1 MSSTEVLDQLRA
13 ERDKHRATAIAL
25 IEAPDYDPNSEAVKA
40 SEERA
45 AHLDAQIERLS
56 LVLEQQRNADAIDGK
71 ITKALAA
78 AERGGSDSFEQG
90 RESLGEAFIRSEQFT
105 SYKGAPRGRSGILE
119 VEARALPTGLAAM
132 ATASLNLPKTTRD
145 NTAPAIKTPLLD
157 AVTTITV
164 STNSIEYVAWSKV
177 AGGAD
182 KVAEGATKPSAE
194 FAPAVTAS
202 VLDTIAVW
210 TQLTRQ
216 LVEDAPAVRDK
227 INGELVVD
235 VQRKEESEAAAAL
248 AAATLPT
255 VVGSAAAGDD
265 LLTVI
270 RAGIGTVQAAGYEPT
285 HVLLNPADWAE
296 LDNVVMGSTLNGPTV
311 GRTFWG
317 LIPIAAASQ
326 PAGTATVGDFQT
338 AIERYVRS
346 NIALY
351 ITDSHADTFLKNVFT
366 LLAERRSKTVV
377 VRPQALVEVSVG
389 A

>member
-1 MSSTEVLDQLRA
+1 MSSTDVLDQLRA
-13 ERDKHRATAIAL
+13 ERDKHRAAAIAL
-25 IEAPDYDPNSEAVKA
+25 IESPDYDPNSEAVKA
-40 SEERA
+40 SEERSIA
-45 AHLDAQIERLS
+45 LDAQIERLAG
-56 LVLEQQRNADAIDGK
+56 VLEQQRAADILDGK
-71 ITKALAA
+71 ISKASKAA
-78 AERGGSDSFEQG
+78 GVEQAVEA
-90 RESLGEAFIRSEQFT
+90 RENIGEAFVRSEQFAA
-105 SYKGAPRGRSGILE
+105 YRGALGGRSGVFELE

-145 NTAPAIKTPLLD
+145 NSAPVLPTPLLE
-157 AVTTITV
+157 AVTTIQV
-164 STNSIEYVAWSKV
+164 STNSIEYVAWAKI

-182 KVAEGATKPSAE
+182 KVAEGALKPSAE
-194 FAPAVTAS
+194 FGPSVVAA
-202 VLDTIAVW
+202 VLDTIAVY

-216 LVEDAPAVRDK
+216 LIEDAPAVRDK
-227 INGELVVD
+227 INGELVID
-235 VQRKEESEAAAAL
+235 VLRKEEAEAAAAL

-255 VVGSAAAGDD
+255 VVGSAGAGDD

-270 RAGIGTVQAAGYEPT
+270 REGIGTVQAAGYTPT
-285 HVLLNPADWAE
+285 HVLLNPADWAA

-317 LIPIAAASQ
+317 LTPIASSSQ
-326 PAGTATVGDFQT
+326 PAGTATVGDFRS

-351 ITDSHADTFLKNVFT
+351 VTDSHADTFLKNVFT

-377 VRPQALVEVSVG
+377 VRPQALVECSVG